1 MRTRQGVA
9 GIIVCAAAL
18 GCRPLPSAAP
28 GGDATVRRVMFHAL
42 PSMEGSHLAVTVLE
56 VSYRPGGSSPPH
68 SHPCPVIGY
77 VVEGALRVQVKS
89 QSGATYRA
97 GESFYEEPDGVHLV
111 SANASDTEP
120 VRFLA
125 YFACDRDAP
134 LSVAVPEPSNSGTE
148 GTP

>member
-1 MRTRQGVA
+1 
-9 GIIVCAAAL
+9 
-18 GCRPLPSAAP
+18 
-28 GGDATVRRVMFHAL
+28 
-42 PSMEGSHLAVTVLE
+42 MEGSHLAVTVLE

-77 VVEGALRVQVKS
+77 VVEGALRVQVKG
-89 QSGATYRA
+89 QSGLTYRA
-97 GESFYEEPDGVHLV
+97 GESFYEAPDGVHLV

-134 LSVAVPEPSNSGTE
+134 LSVAVPESSNAGTE
-148 GTP
+148 GTR